1 MSFQSISS
9 RAVIGWFYR
18 SLEQDQGE
26 GWVNNLAMMFTSDQ
40 ASETYRWL
48 GQVPAMRHWVG
59 GRLAKPLRDDGITIF
74 NKPWEATLEIPLDWM
89 KRDKTG
95 QIQVRINDLARRA
108 QSHWADLLTP
118 LIENGASSAC
128 YDGQCFFAD
137 AHSEGSSGSQDNNIG
152 GAAATGTQPT
162 TAEMQSAIVAATAQ
176 ILGFKDDQGLPMNA
190 DARRFTVM
198 IPVGYLEPT
207 VLALGASVIANTDS
221 AVRAMGSLGG
231 FSYDMAINPRLTWTD
246 KFALFRNDGS
256 VKPFIKQEEDGI
268 KLDAIAEG
276 SELEINERVHRYG
289 VSASRNVGYGYWQ
302 HACLYTFT

>member
-231 FSYDMAINPRLTWTD
+231 FSYDLAINPRLTWTD

>member
-18 SLEQDQGE
+18 ALEQDQGE

-118 LIENGASSAC
+118 LIENGASLAC

-231 FSYDMAINPRLTWTD
+231 FSYDLAINPRLTWTD